1 MPAVQTDYPE
11 RHAPNRASAPE
22 FERVLHLLKN
32 EWAHAEWTL
41 QEFRDLFSDGERLAV
56 LNGVAGPLM
65 ALLQD
70 VLWENLLLQVAR
82 LTDPVQT
89 AGHKNLT
96 FQQIPAFFTDQR
108 EKHRELGAH
117 VQAAVDAAAFARD
130 WRNRRIGHRDLEHT
144 LDRQAKPLEI
154 ASLERVDAALAA
166 IHRILDTIGGREHA
180 QPSRQPRGSGA
191 ADGFFYRTLRLVT
204 AVQFIDGI
212 VDPGRTS
219 EPKDFDAARA
229 FLEPHRS
236 RPDWKMIERVV
247 DLRAIARRFPRQP
260 DLLARQIVNDQL
272 ARRDKATEWA

>member
-11 RHAPNRASAPE
+11 RHYPDRASTPDSQ
-22 FERVLHLLKN
+22 RVLHLLKN

-41 QEFRDLFSDGERLAV
+41 QEFRDLFSDAERLAV

-108 EKHRELGAH
+108 EKHRELSAH
-117 VQAAVDAAAFARD
+117 VQDAVDAAAFARD
-130 WRNRRIGHRDLEHT
+130 WRNRRIGHRDLEHS
-144 LDRQAKPLEI
+144 LDRQAKPLEK

-166 IHRILDTIGGREHA
+166 IHRILDTIARYERA
-180 QPSRQPRGSGA
+180 QLSRQPSGSDA
-191 ADGFFYRTLRLVT
+191 ADAFFYRTLRLVT
-204 AVQFIDGI
+204 AVQLIDGI
-212 VDPGRTS
+212 IDADQPS
-219 EPKDFDAARA
+219 EATDFDAARR
-229 FLEPHRS
+229 FLEPHRPQPS
-236 RPDWKMIERVV
+236 SKMIEQVV
-247 DLRAIARRFPRQP
+247 ELRAAARLFPRQP
-260 DLLARQIVNDQL
+260 DVLARQIVNHQL
-272 ARRDKATEWA
+272 SRRDKPAE

>member
-1 MPAVQTDYPE
+1 MPAVQTDHPE
-11 RHAPNRASAPE
+11 RHYPNRASTPE
-22 FERVLHLLKN
+22 FQRVLHLLKN

-41 QEFRDLFSDGERLAV
+41 QEFRDLFSAGERLAV

-96 FQQIPAFFTDQR
+96 FQQIPAFFTDQP
-108 EKHRELGAH
+108 EKHRELGEQ

-130 WRNRRIGHRDLEHT
+130 WRNRRIGHRDLEHS
-144 LDRQAKPLEI
+144 LDRQARPLEK
-154 ASLERVDAALAA
+154 ASLQSVDAALAT
-166 IHRILDTIGGREHA
+166 IHRTLATIARYEHA
-180 QPSRQPRGSGA
+180 QLSRQPSGSNA

-212 VDPGRTS
+212 VDTDRRS
-219 EPKDFDAARA
+219 EVTDFGAARA
-229 FLEPHRS
+229 FLERHRP
-236 RPDWKMIERVV
+236 RPSWKMIEQVV
-247 DLRAIARRFPRQP
+247 ELRATARLFPRQP
-260 DLLARQIVNDQL
+260 DVLARQIVNEQR
-272 ARRDKATEWA
+272 AHQDKATE